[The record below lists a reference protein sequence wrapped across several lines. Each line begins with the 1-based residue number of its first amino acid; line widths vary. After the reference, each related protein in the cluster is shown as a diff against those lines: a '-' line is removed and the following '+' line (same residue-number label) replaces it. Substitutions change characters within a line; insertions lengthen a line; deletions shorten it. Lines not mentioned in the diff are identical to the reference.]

1 MVTRTYIEKINTIIS
16 GDTINTGLNPV
27 SELVYGAN
35 NTRMLVYFDHNK
47 IKKMLIQ
54 TYKHFLF
61 LCYYK
66 KYHQT

>member
-35 NTRMLVYFDHNK
+35 NTRMLVYFDYNK
-47 IKKMLIQ
+47 IK
-54 TYKHFLF
+54 
-61 LCYYK
+61 
-66 KYHQT
+66 

>member
-47 IKKMLIQ
+47 ILLLLIEIS
-54 TYKHFLF
+54 
-61 LCYYK
+61 
-66 KYHQT
+66 